1 MPENYIPEND
11 ELVHYGTKEHSGRY
25 PWGSGEQPYQRLGGL
40 YGEYRKAIK
49 EGLTPADIAAQQGIS
64 VNELRARIALYN
76 DSKTQINIG
85 KCCELAEQGLSNV
98 KIAKKLGISE
108 GAVRNYLKTTEEARK
123 TSMINVMNALADEIT
138 DHKYIDVGDGTEA
151 RMNITKT
158 KLDQAVINMLDYD
171 YYLDPHVKL
180 KIGGSGKETS
190 MKVLAAPGTT
200 SPEIYD
206 NRDKI
211 AVVNSRSE
219 DGGAQEP
226 LKKLEPPA
234 NISSKRITIR
244 YADDPQSGKDMD
256 GVIELRRGV
265 EDLSLGNAHYAQVRI
280 AVDGKYYAKGMAVY
294 ADDLPDGCDIRINS
308 NKKRGAPLG
317 GEGGVLKDQ
326 AKKPGTDEVDEE
338 NPFSAAIKDERF
350 RRMVQQHYIGKDGK
364 EHLSALNVVNEEGD
378 WEGWSR
384 NLPSQ
389 FLSKQ
394 APALAKQQLD
404 LEAQTRESK
413 YQQIAQIT
421 NPTLRRK
428 MLLDFAGDCDSAAV
442 KLKAASLPRQQV
454 HVILPVPEMKETEV
468 FAPNYK
474 DGDRVALIRYPHGG
488 IFEIPILT
496 VNNSNKA
503 ATSRITKQARDAV
516 GIHPAVAEV
525 LSGAD
530 FDGDTVTVI
539 PLNGVDIQNSPPLEG
554 LKNFDTK
561 TMYATT
567 PEDRK
572 SGRVKL
578 IRTQGQSDT
587 EMGRITNLITDMTLT
602 GNATPQELARAV
614 RHSMVIIDAK
624 KHKLDYKRSEKD
636 NQIAELKKK
645 YQAHIDPETG
655 RVKTGAGT
663 LISRASSEQKVNQRR
678 AFRRSY
684 IQPDGSIAWEETG
697 NTKPKYTKRYE
708 KDPETGKIMVD
719 PETGDKIRAYD
730 EFVSRRTGKTV
741 RKPAWDFAGYEPIK
755 QKSTKMAEVS
765 DAYELTS
772 GGSKRNPGTK
782 IEGIYA
788 EYANRMKALAN
799 QARKDTL
806 TIEDIPVSSSAKE
819 VYAKEAASLRA
830 QVNEAKK
837 NSPLERQAQSL
848 AMMTVNLKMEDNPD
862 MTQGERSKAL
872 DKELKRARQIVGASR
887 YRINISDKEWEAIQ
901 AGALPKTTVE
911 EVFRFADQDRL
922 QEISMPKER
931 KAPSSATLA
940 AIKSMASRGFTRE
953 EIASRFDISTS
964 TLSKY
969 LDT

>member
-1 MPENYIPEND
+1 MSENYIPEND

-76 DSKTQINIG
+76 DSKTQIYIG

-123 TSMINVMNALADEIT
+123 ASMINVMNALADEIAE
-138 DHKYIDVGDGTEA
+138 HKYIDVGDGTEA

-158 KLDQAVINMLDYD
+158 KLDQAVINMVDEG

-180 KIGGSGKETS
+180 KIGGSGGETS

-200 SPEIYD
+200 SPEIYA
-206 NRDKI
+206 NRDAI
-211 AVVNSRSE
+211 AVVNARSE

-226 LKKLEPPA
+226 LKKPEPPA
-234 NISSKRITIR
+234 NISLKRITIR

-265 EDLSLGNAHYAQVRI
+265 EDLSLGNGHYAQVRI

-317 GEGGVLKDQ
+317 GDGGVLKDQ
-326 AKKPGTDEVDEE
+326 AKKPGSDEVDEE
-338 NPFSAAIKDERF
+338 NPFAASIKDPNF
-350 RRMVQQHYIGKDGK
+350 RRMTQQHYIGKDGK
-364 EHLSALNVVNEEGD
+364 EHLSALNVVTEEGD
-378 WEGWSR
+378 WEKWSR

-404 LEAQTRESK
+404 IEAQSREAK
-413 YQQIAQIT
+413 YQEIAQIT

-428 MLLDFAGDCDSAAV
+428 MLLDFAGDCDGAAV

-454 HVILPVPEMKETEV
+454 HVILPVPELKENEIY
-468 FAPNYK
+468 APNYEPGEK
-474 DGDRVALIRYPHGG
+474 VALVRYPHGG
-488 IFEIPILT
+488 IFEIPVLT
-496 VNNSNKA
+496 VNNNNKA
-503 ATSRITKQARDAV
+503 ARSRITPQARDAV
-516 GIHPAVAEV
+516 GIHPSTAEV

-539 PLNGVDIQNSPPLEG
+539 PLKSADIATMAPLEG

-567 PEDRK
+567 KEDRD
-572 SGRVKL
+572 SGRVK
-578 IRTQGQSDT
+578 IIKAQSTSDT
-587 EMGRITNLITDMTLT
+587 EMGKITNLITDMTLT
-602 GNATPQELARAV
+602 GEASPDELARAV

-636 NQIAELKKK
+636 NRIQELKDK
-645 YQAHIDPETG
+645 YQAYIDPETG
-655 RVKTGAGT
+655 QKRTGAGT
-663 LISRASSEQKVNQRR
+663 LISRASSEVKVPERR
-678 AFRRSY
+678 PFRTSD
-684 IQPDGSIAWEETG
+684 INPDGSV
-697 NTKPKYTKRYE
+697 TKH
-708 KDPETGKIMVD
+708 ETGKMKKTGKVVTTKDEEGNTVPLLVDAVD
-719 PETGDKIRAYD
+719 PK
-730 EFVSRRTGKTV
+730 TGKV
-741 RKPAWDFAGYEPIK
+741 YKKKAWEDTGYALK
-755 QKSTKMAEVS
+755 TQKSTRMAETD
-765 DAYELTS
+765 DAYTLTS
-772 GGSKRNPGTK
+772 GGSKKNPGTK

-806 TIEDIPVSSSAKE
+806 TIEDIPLSKSAKDT
-819 VYAKEAASLRA
+819 YAVEAASLRV

-848 AMMTVNLKMEDNPD
+848 AMMAVNLKLQDNPL
-862 MTQGERSKAL
+862 MTSGERSKAL

-887 YRINISDKEWEAIQ
+887 YRISITDKEWEAIQ

-922 QEISMPKER
+922 HEIASPKER
-931 KAPSSATLA
+931 KAPSAATLA
-940 AIKSMASRGFTRE
+940 AIKSMISRGYTRE
-953 EIASRFDISTS
+953 EIANRFDISTS

-969 LDT
+969 LDMKGERK